1 MMNKTAIMFIADGFE
16 EVEGLAVVD
25 ILRRGGIKLDMA
37 SIMGRREIKGSHDIN
52 LVTDIKAEDADL
64 D

>member
-1 MMNKTAIMFIADGFE
+1 MNKTAIMFIADGFE

-37 SIMGRREIKGSHDIN
+37 SIMGRREIKGR
-52 LVTDIKAEDADL
+52 VPVPRV
-64 D
+64 